1 MANNDFLKNYSNEHN
16 NNFGSFAPKNAGGT
30 SSNAGG
36 AGKSKPA
43 GINNGFNSAVQRAA
57 GQTPQGKAVNA
68 ASGAKQKIDS
78 MNPVKNAERGAKA
91 DIKSSITGQDRDQ
104 ILQEQRDKDSDL
116 KNMGAKTAG
125 RQAARK
131 GAKSLAG
138 KAGGGKGLGS
148 LGKNVVAKGV
158 MGKAHSG
165 LGSLAHMAKGLGAK
179 LFGGM
184 KGMAASMTAGVA
196 KAGAAVGGA
205 LNVSATVGTALVLSG
220 TVATATIPVAGG
232 IGYVSSHYSQRTDG
246 CIPAEYEEK
255 ESDDVNTKA
264 QGMAVAQIARDWC
277 TPNGANHYV
286 WGGWSVGPKDDYD
299 PNNANSGGCDCG
311 HFVQLCFWKAGSTIL
326 TPSNPIG
333 TCDTICDVAGG
344 KYVVK
349 RGAIQES
356 DCQPGDI
363 LNNGHHAW
371 LYVGNGEIAEA
382 SNERNGLRIA
392 SWRGDATCLTRPYEA
407 SKDGDS
413 SGSITPSENMQKN
426 MDRVAKVGKEIWKKY
441 HIWPSVLVA
450 QSICET
456 SCGTNGYTV
465 KRNNWFCIAAYDSN
479 LDAAYDFPTVEDG
492 IEAAAKNYWGGASS
506 EYKYVILSKSP
517 EEQMKHICKSGWAS
531 SHYGDPSGS
540 TGGNL
545 KKAWDQYGLSKYDEG
560 IVDYEPDMSAYG
572 GSLDADSLINASGAD
587 ENADI
592 AEKTADD
599 GCGGEMEGKD
609 SGDAAAFTGQGIVHN
624 NGWTYLNFD
633 MDAVAKLGN
642 QLPNSSDCYVYAIGY
657 ADLVMR
663 GKWNFSGDAD
673 QSKMEHAYGYG
684 SGIANYG
691 NPGNIGGSQ
700 GLPSSTSG
708 VLAKIKESITKDHKP
723 ITVCTTA
730 GGGHH
735 FMTVVGWKDSAGN
748 NPSWNDLVVIDSS
761 PPGLPEGEDGSYKIP
776 QFHVMK
782 ASYNGGYADGGAHYD
797 GWHK

>member
-16 NNFGSFAPKNAGGT
+16 NDFGSFAPKNTGGA

-36 AGKSKPA
+36 AGKGKSA
-43 GINNGFNSAVQRAA
+43 GVNNASNSAAKKA
-57 GQTPQGKAVNA
+57 IDKTPQGKTANA
-68 ASGAKQKIDS
+68 AIGAKQKLDD
-78 MNPVKNAERGAKA
+78 MNPIKSAERGAKA

-104 ILQEQRDKDSDL
+104 ILQEQKDKDSDP
-116 KNMGAKTAG
+116 KRMAAKSAG
-125 RQAARK
+125 KHGARK
-131 GAKSLAG
+131 AAKGVAGKVSGNAGGIGKNIVAKGIAG
-138 KAGGGKGLGS
+138 KAHGGI
-148 LGKNVVAKGV
+148 
-158 MGKAHSG
+158 
-165 LGSLAHMAKGLGAK
+165 GSLAKMAKGLGSK

-184 KGMAASMTAGVA
+184 KGMVTSMTAGIT

-220 TVATATIPVAGG
+220 TITAAAIPVAGG
-232 IGYVSSHYSQRTDG
+232 IGYVSSHYSQKTDG

-255 ESDDVNTKA
+255 ESDDVNTAA

-286 WGGWSVGPKDDYD
+286 WGGWSIGPKDDYD
-299 PNNANSGGCDCG
+299 PNNAHSGGCDCG

-333 TCDTICDVAGG
+333 TCDKICDVAGG

-349 RGAIQES
+349 RGTIQES
-356 DCQPGDI
+356 DCQPGDV
-363 LNNGHHAW
+363 LNNNHHAW
-371 LYVGNGEIAEA
+371 IYIGNGEIAEA
-382 SNERNGLRIA
+382 SNSRNGLRIA

-407 SKDGDS
+407 SKDGSS
-413 SGSITPSENMQKN
+413 SGGTITPSANMQKN
-426 MDRVAKVGKEIWKKY
+426 MDLVAETGKKIWKKY

-456 SCGTNGYTV
+456 SCGTNGFCA

-479 LDAAYDFPTVEDG
+479 PGAAYDFPTPAAGV
-492 IEAAAKNYWGGASS
+492 EAAAKNYWGGASS
-506 EYKYVILSKSP
+506 EYKYVIMSKSP

-531 SHYGDPSGS
+531 SHYGDASGS

-545 KKAWDQYGLSKYDEG
+545 KKAWDKYGLSKYDAG
-560 IVDYEPDMSAYG
+560 IVDYTPDMSAYG
-572 GSLDADSLINASGAD
+572 GSLDGDSLINASGAD

-592 AEKTADD
+592 AGKTADD

-609 SGDAAAFTGQGIVHN
+609 NGDAAAFTGQGIVHN

-642 QLPNSSDCYVYAIGY
+642 QLSGSSDCYVYAIGY

-663 GKWNFSGDAD
+663 GKWNFSGTGT
-673 QSKMEHAYGYG
+673 QSKMRHAYGYG
-684 SGIANYG
+684 AGVPNYG
-691 NPGNIGGSQ
+691 NPGKIGGKQ
-700 GLPSSTSG
+700 GVASSTSG
-708 VLAKIKESITKDHKP
+708 ALAKIKDSILNDHKP
-723 ITVCTTA
+723 VTVCTTA
-730 GGGHH
+730 WGGHH
-735 FMTVVGWKDSAGN
+735 FMTVVGWKDSAGE
-748 NPSWNDLVVIDSS
+748 NPSWNDLVVIDSA
-761 PPGLPEGEDGSYKIP
+761 PPSLSEGEDGYYNIK

-782 ASYNGGYADGGAHYD
+782 ASYNGGYAGGGAVYD
-797 GWHK
+797 GWRK